1 MKITINQLIKPL
13 NLSDTWCESKIARI
27 NDILSAFAV
36 QCYDLYTM
44 KHSEI
49 FNAQNCAITILTD
62 YPIVRVWG
70 FLWCGCS
77 WCSIKQMDC
86 CEGWAHL
93 LVNQWFPEQLDKNSY
108 RWEPVDTKSS
118 SKWWRIEL
126 NLPWVV
132 TKWIVIYSRWFPTIT
147 SMNDT
152 IEIDPITLSLLRMY
166 IKMEYTLEAN
176 NDITMYSYYVKRI
189 ESRIEQIN
197 KAMWNHIQFVTPWW
211 TQIKW
216 QF

>member
-13 NLSDTWCESKIARI
+13 NVSDTWCESKIARI

-44 KHSEI
+44 KYSEL
-49 FNAQNCAITILTD
+49 FNANNCKVDILTD
-62 YPIVRVWG
+62 HPIVRVWG

-77 WCSIKQMDC
+77 WCSIKPMDC
-86 CEGWAHL
+86 CEWRAHL

-108 RWEPVDTKSS
+108 RWEPVDTKTN

-126 NLPWVV
+126 NLNWVV
-132 TKWIVIYSRWFPTIT
+132 TKWIVIYSRWFPQIT
-147 SMNDT
+147 SMNDE
-152 IEIDPITLSLLRMY
+152 IEIDPVTLSLLRMY
-166 IKMEYTLEAN
+166 IKMEYTLETN
-176 NDITMYSYYVKRI
+176 NDITLYSYYVKRV

-211 TQIKW
+211 AQIKW